1 MERNNQKRWLFY
13 LLVDRHFGVGGPR
26 HFAFVKVK
34 KAMNP
39 SLRYLGFLLL
49 GLGLFLTLFDVL
61 LDDKALIIAAGA
73 ICLFLGFLT
82 KNTSI

>member
-13 LLVDRHFGVGGPR
+13 LLVDRHFRVGGLR
-26 HFAFVKVK
+26 HFTSAKIK

-39 SLRYLGFLLL
+39 SLRNLGFLLL

-61 LDDKALIIAAGA
+61 LDNKALIIVAGA
-73 ICLFLGFLT
+73 ICLLLGFLT
-82 KNTSI
+82 KNTSF

>member
-13 LLVDRHFGVGGPR
+13 LLVDRHFGVGGLR

-61 LDDKALIIAAGA
+61 LDNKALIIVAGA
-73 ICLFLGFLT
+73 ICLLLSFLT
-82 KNTSI
+82 KNTSF